1 MDQSRAGS
9 SESIAK
15 SRGYGAV
22 RPAPYLPDTPSLRA
36 DEPLLSLAPED
47 ACAARCGHTPPRP
60 LLNFTA
66 GPEAPAH
73 PQHHV
78 HHVRYK
84 MTLTCTI
91 TTSPYSH
98 AIPVRM
104 TRRQSSCKNRMRRAA
119 SDSILP
125 TSPRHGGSATSR
137 ACARAAS
144 VRSSAG
150 TRLAAT
156 SRHVR
161 VGFCSERM
169 RATASSCASRT
180 PGYELRRHHWTLGRS
195 EDCLGTQMIR
205 CCKST
210 TRVMGRGHFGCRRL
224 QQRPRG
230 RRRS

>member
-22 RPAPYLPDTPSLRA
+22 RPAPYFPDTPSLRA

-84 MTLTCTI
+84 MTLTLYVHDYDE
-91 TTSPYSH
+91 PLLYSH
-98 AIPVRM
+98 AVPVRM
-104 TRRQSSCKNRMRRAA
+104 TPSKLVQKSHEARR
-119 SDSILP
+119 
-125 TSPRHGGSATSR
+125 
-137 ACARAAS
+137 
-144 VRSSAG
+144 
-150 TRLAAT
+150 
-156 SRHVR
+156 
-161 VGFCSERM
+161 F
-169 RATASSCASRT
+169 
-180 PGYELRRHHWTLGRS
+180 
-195 EDCLGTQMIR
+195 
-205 CCKST
+205 
-210 TRVMGRGHFGCRRL
+210 
-224 QQRPRG
+224 
-230 RRRS
+230 